1 MQAYEPAER
10 SSPQFEEWLER
21 QQYREPLLRPQG
33 RAAGSAAAMPQ
44 FGEESRPPTRD
55 RTPQAAPATE
65 RRKQAGPDT
74 GRQSASHPSDFASS
88 RSNMPREPATA
99 EQALPMASS
108 NPPARAPR
116 YEEQREN
123 LSSALDREEFGDR
136 YASLE
141 ESAAEEPLEPS
152 DRDAL
157 WHEPDTVSPKT
168 SNSSENNAPA
178 NKLL

>member
-33 RAAGSAAAMPQ
+33 RAAGSATAMPQ

-55 RTPQAAPATE
+55 LTPQAAPATE
-65 RRKQAGPDT
+65 RRQQAGPDT
-74 GRQSASHPSDFASS
+74 GRQSASYPSDFASS
-88 RSNMPREPATA
+88 RSDMPREPATA
-99 EQALPMASS
+99 EQTLPMASN
-108 NPPARAPR
+108 NPQARAPR

-123 LSSALDREEFGDR
+123 LNSALDKEKFGNQH
-136 YASLE
+136 ASLE
-141 ESAAEEPLEPS
+141 ESAAEEPLGAS

-157 WHEPDTVSPKT
+157 WHEPDTVSPKI
-168 SNSSENNAPA
+168 SNSSENDAPV